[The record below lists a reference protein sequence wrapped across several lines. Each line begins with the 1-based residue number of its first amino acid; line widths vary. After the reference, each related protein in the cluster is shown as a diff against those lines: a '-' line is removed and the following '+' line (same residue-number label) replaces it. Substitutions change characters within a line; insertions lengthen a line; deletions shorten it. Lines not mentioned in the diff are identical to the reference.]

1 MRQPNV
7 GQKVYSGFFVSF
19 LNILFGQPDTWLEE
33 KRKTS
38 S

>member
-1 MRQPNV
+1 MCQPNA
-7 GQKVYSGFFVSF
+7 GQKVHSGFFLHF
-19 LNILFGQPDTWLEE
+19 LNILFGQPDTRLEE

>member
-1 MRQPNV
+1 MCQPNV
-7 GQKVYSGFFVSF
+7 GQKVHLGFLVSF
-19 LNILFGQPDTWLEE
+19 LNTLFGQPDTCLEE